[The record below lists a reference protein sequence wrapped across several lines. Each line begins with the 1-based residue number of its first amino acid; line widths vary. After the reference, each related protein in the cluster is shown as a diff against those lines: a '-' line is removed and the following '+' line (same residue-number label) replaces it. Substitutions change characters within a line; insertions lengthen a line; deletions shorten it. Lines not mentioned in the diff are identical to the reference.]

1 MTKALWG
8 RAVRPVSSPLQMNIS
23 RRNSSL
29 PDADKQTSR
38 QLDRRKGL
46 EQPGEDKTLTAE
58 INTSK
63 MEDGEGTRGPLF
75 PCNVSR
81 GASWPLIVRQI
92 QVLEKTRDGKCCHV
106 RPSEDSTSNANGC
119 RPKETFFQRTSE
131 SYQ

>member
-75 PCNVSR
+75 PCSVSR